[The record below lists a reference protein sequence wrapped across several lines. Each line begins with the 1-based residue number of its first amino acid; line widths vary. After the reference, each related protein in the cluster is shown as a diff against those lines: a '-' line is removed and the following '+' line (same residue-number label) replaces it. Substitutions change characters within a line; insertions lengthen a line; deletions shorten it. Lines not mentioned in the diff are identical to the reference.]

1 MKKKLAVIM
10 IFLLLAAILAGCSSN
25 QSSGTAQ
32 KVFTA
37 QELAKYN
44 GKNGSPAYIAANGI
58 VYDVSRSKDFVNG
71 VHKECP
77 ECVAG
82 TDVTMLMS
90 KSPHQS
96 GKGLEDLNELPKVGT
111 FSK

>member
-1 MKKKLAVIM
+1 MRKKLAVVLI
-10 IFLLLAAILAGCSSN
+10 LLLMVSIVAGCSST
-25 QSSGTAQ
+25 QSSSQ
-32 KVFTA
+32 KVFTVE
-37 QELAKYN
+37 ELAKYN

-58 VYDVSRSKDFVNG
+58 VYDVSKSKDFING
-71 VHKECP
+71 VHKDCS

-82 TDVTMLMS
+82 TDVTALMS

-111 FSK
+111 FNK

>member
-1 MKKKLAVIM
+1 MKRKLAVVLI
-10 IFLLLAAILAGCSSN
+10 LLLIVSLVAGCSSN
-25 QSSGTAQ
+25 QSAAQ
-32 KVFTA
+32 KVFTIE
-37 QELAKYN
+37 ELAKYN

-58 VYDVSRSKDFVNG
+58 VYDVSTSKDFVNG

-82 TDVTMLMS
+82 TDVTALMS

-96 GKGLEDLNELPKVGT
+96 GKGMEDLNKLTKVGT
-111 FSK
+111 LSK